1 MKHHPDVD
9 AYLAEAEQWP
19 AEIAALRPI
28 LRDAGLDE
36 EIKWGKPCYVHE
48 GRNICILQ
56 EMKDFLAIMFFKGA
70 LLEDP
75 HGILRDQGQRTRSA
89 KRIEL
94 TSVDEVEDLADAI
107 GGLVAT
113 AIEVED
119 AGLEV
124 EPAPEEELAE
134 ELRDRM
140 DADPELK
147 AAFEALTPGRRRGY
161 AMHIADAK
169 KPETRR
175 ARLEK
180 HIPKILAGKGINDR

>member
-1 MKHHPDVD
+1 MKAYADVD

-19 AEIAALRPI
+19 EVIAALRPI

-56 EMKDFLAIMFFKGA
+56 EMKAFLAVMFFKGA

-75 HGILRDQGQRTRSA
+75 DGVLREQGANTRSA
-89 KRIEL
+89 LRIEI
-94 TSVDEVEDLADAI
+94 TSVDDVEDLRGTIEA
-107 GGLVAT
+107 LVAN
-113 AIEVED
+113 AIDVED

-124 EPAPEEELAE
+124 GPAPEPELAAE
-134 ELRDRM
+134 IRDRM
-140 DADPELK
+140 DADPDFK
-147 AAFEALTPGRRRGY
+147 TAFEALTPGRRRAY
-161 AMHIADAK
+161 NLQISEAK
-169 KPETRR
+169 KAETRQ

-180 HIPKILAGKGINDR
+180 YVPKIMAGKGFNER